1 MASFNHIPTN
11 IISGFL
17 GAGKTTAI
25 QHLIKHKPKSESW
38 AIVVNEFGQIG
49 VDGKLLQNDDVAVKE
64 IPGGCLCCV
73 ASQSFSV
80 GLNQIIKQHRPQRI
94 IIEPTGLGHP
104 KKLIDT
110 LSSEF
115 YESVLDLKAV
125 INLLDARNLS
135 EPRYLQHETF
145 MSQIA
150 MADVLVAN
158 KLDQYTVV
166 DRKTFYQ
173 LVKSFD
179 RPKARV
185 EMLQQAKININWLDI
200 KHDQQRDTSL
210 SNTHSTHSH
219 NNNLVTN
226 VDSFW
231 QIIEGHADGYNSIS
245 WQINNSVVFNQQDLI
260 CWLNSLR
267 QESKVDRIK
276 GIVRAENSWL
286 SINMTEH
293 ESEILKIDPCMDNI
307 LEIISFS
314 HLQAAKLD
322 AELRSSCLSFEG

>member
-1 MASFNHIPTN
+1 MASFKNIPTN

-25 QHLIKHKPKSESW
+25 QHLIKHKPQADSW

-49 VDGKLLQNDDVAVKE
+49 VDGKLLQNDGVAVKE

-80 GLNQIIKQHRPQRI
+80 GLNQIIKQHKPNRI

-110 LSSEF
+110 LSGEF

-135 EPRYLQHETF
+135 KPRYLQHETF

-158 KLDQYTVV
+158 KVDQYTEK
-166 DRKTFYQ
+166 DREVFYQ
-173 LVKSFD
+173 FVSGLD
-179 RPKARV
+179 QPKAHI
-185 EMLQQAKININWLDI
+185 EMLQQARINISWLDI
-200 KHDQQRDTSL
+200 EHDQQRKVDF
-210 SNTHSTHSH
+210 STAHKMHSH
-219 NNNLVTN
+219 SENLVKP
-226 VDSFW
+226 VDATW

-245 WQINNSVVFNQQDLI
+245 WQLNASIVFNQENLI
-260 CWLNSLR
+260 SWLTTLR
-267 QESKVDRIK
+267 RETKLDRIK
-276 GIVRAENSWL
+276 AIINTENAWL

-293 ESEILKIDPCMDNI
+293 ESEILDIDPHINNV
-307 LEIISFS
+307 LEMISS
-314 HLQAAKLD
+314 THLAAEKLD
-322 AELRSSCLSFEG
+322 AELRLNCLHH

>member
-1 MASFNHIPTN
+1 MASFKNIPTN

-25 QHLIKHKPKSESW
+25 QHLIKHKPQAESW

-49 VDGKLLQNDDVAVKE
+49 VDGKLLQNDGVAVKE

-80 GLNQIIKQHRPQRI
+80 GLNQIIKQHKPNRI

-135 EPRYLQHETF
+135 KPRYLQHETF
-145 MSQIA
+145 MSQITI
-150 MADVLVAN
+150 ADILLAN
-158 KLDQYTVV
+158 KMDQYTEK
-166 DRKTFYQ
+166 DREVFYQ
-173 LVKSFD
+173 FVNAFD
-179 RPKARV
+179 QPKAHI
-185 EMLQQAKININWLDI
+185 EMLQQARINISWLDI
-200 KHDQQRDTSL
+200 EHDQQRKVDFSK
-210 SNTHSTHSH
+210 THKMHSH
-219 NNNLVTN
+219 SENSVKHADTT
-226 VDSFW
+226 W
-231 QIIEGHADGYNSIS
+231 QIIEGHADGYNSVSWQLSASIIFKQENLIS
-245 WQINNSVVFNQQDLI
+245 W
-260 CWLNSLR
+260 LNALR
-267 QESKVDRIK
+267 RETKLDRIK
-276 GIVRAENSWL
+276 AIINTENAWV

-293 ESEILKIDPCMDNI
+293 ESEVLDIDPHINNV
-307 LEIISFS
+307 LEMISS
-314 HLQAAKLD
+314 THLATEKLD
-322 AELRSSCLSFEG
+322 AELRLNCLHH

>member
-1 MASFNHIPTN
+1 MAAFTNIPTN

-25 QHLIKHKPKSESW
+25 QHLIKHKPQSESW

-49 VDGKLLQNDDVAVKE
+49 VDGKLLQNDDVAIKE

-80 GLNQIIKQHRPQRI
+80 GLNQIIKQYKPQRI

-110 LSSEF
+110 LSNEF
-115 YESVLDLKAV
+115 YKSVLDLKAV

-145 MSQIA
+145 MSQVA

-158 KLDQYTVV
+158 KLDQYTEK
-166 DRKTFYQ
+166 DRDSFYRFVN
-173 LVKSFD
+173 LFD
-179 RPKARV
+179 RPKAHI
-185 EMLQQAKININWLDI
+185 EMLQQAKIDIAWLDI
-200 KHDQQRDTSL
+200 EHDQQREASFSSAHDM
-210 SNTHSTHSH
+210 HSH
-219 NNNLVTN
+219 SEDLAKHI
-226 VDSFW
+226 DPSW

-245 WQINNSVVFNQQDLI
+245 WKINNPIVFNQQGLI
-260 CWLNSLR
+260 SWLNSLR
-267 QESKVDRIK
+267 KESKVERIK
-276 GIVRAENSWL
+276 GLINSENGWI

-293 ESEILKIDPCMDNI
+293 ESEILDIDPHTSNI
-307 LEIISFS
+307 LEMISS
-314 HLQAAKLD
+314 AELAAEKLD
-322 AELRSSCLSFEG
+322 AELHLNC

>member
-1 MASFNHIPTN
+1 MSSFKNIPTN

-25 QHLIKHKPKSESW
+25 QHLIKHKPQSESW

-49 VDGKLLQNDDVAVKE
+49 VDGKLLQHEGVAVKE

-80 GLNQIIKQHRPQRI
+80 GLNQIIKQYKPQRI

-110 LSSEF
+110 LNSEF
-115 YESVLDLKAV
+115 YTSVLDLKAV

-135 EPRYLQHETF
+135 VPRYLQHETF
-145 MSQIA
+145 ISQIA

-158 KLDQYTVV
+158 KLDQYTKH
-166 DRKTFYQ
+166 DRDVFYNF
-173 LVKSFD
+173 VNAFD
-179 RPKARV
+179 RPKAHV
-185 EMLQQAKININWLDI
+185 EMLQQAKIDIAWLDI
-200 KHDQQRDTSL
+200 EHDQQREAGF
-210 SNTHSTHSH
+210 SNAHTAHSH
-219 NNNLVTN
+219 DENLICP
-226 VDSFW
+226 VDTDW

-245 WQINNSVVFNQQDLI
+245 WRLNGSVMFNQEKLI
-260 CWLNSLR
+260 DWLNILR
-267 QESKVDRIK
+267 RENQVDRIK
-276 GIVRAENSWL
+276 GIICVENAWI

-293 ESEILKIDPCMDNI
+293 ESEILKAGPQKNNI
-307 LEIISFS
+307 LEIISSF
-314 HLQAAKLD
+314 HLPAKKFD
-322 AELRSSCLSFEG
+322 TELRLSRLHPQG